1 MLFASF
7 DSFFRKLFRRAANAI
22 LPARLQALDI
32 GISNFTEENFALRVR
47 TNPDSVYAGTDGAAL
62 WRARSRL
69 EDRRENAMG
78 TSAGNG
84 LIFDWA
90 SAGPRTPSWPA
101 HVMLDDETLRDGLQ
115 SPSVT
120 DPPAA
125 AKVEILHLMEKL
137 GIETLDVGLP
147 GAGARQREAV
157 LALCREI
164 SSQRMRIRA
173 NCAARTMM
181 VDIRP
186 IAEVSQLTGVPIEA
200 LVFIGS
206 SPIRQYAEEWT
217 IEQIQRHTREAI
229 TFAVK
234 EGLDVT
240 YVTEDT
246 IRSSPAHLRILFAE
260 AIEAGAKR
268 LCLCDTCGAA
278 TPEAVW
284 NLVSWVK
291 KFLSETGA
299 RSSIGIDWHG
309 HRDRGLDV
317 ANTLAAI
324 EAGAS
329 RVHGTAFGI
338 GERVGNTPME
348 QLLVNLNLL
357 GMRHDDLSS
366 LQAYVDSVSAATG
379 VPVPANTPVIGRD
392 AFRTATGVHAS
403 AILKAQKKGDRWL
416 TDYVYSGVPAS
427 VIGRTQEIEIGPL
440 SGSSNVIFYLTQR
453 GIVASHELIQTVLL
467 AAKESSRILQE
478 PEVLAIVQRFD
489 GFPRR

>member
-1 MLFASF
+1 M
-7 DSFFRKLFRRAANAI
+7 
-22 LPARLQALDI
+22 
-32 GISNFTEENFALRVR
+32 GIS
-47 TNPDSVYAGTDGAAL
+47 AGD
-62 WRARSRL
+62 
-69 EDRRENAMG
+69 
-78 TSAGNG
+78 G

-90 SAGPRTPSWPA
+90 SAGPRTISWPA

-125 AKVEILHLMEKL
+125 AKVEILHLMENL
-137 GIETLDVGLP
+137 GIETVDVGLP

-164 SSQRMRIRA
+164 SDRRMHIRP

-181 VDIRP
+181 VDILP
-186 IAEVSQLTGVPIEA
+186 IAEASQLTGVPIEA
-200 LVFIGS
+200 CLFIGS

-217 IEQIQRHTREAI
+217 LEQILRHTREAI
-229 TFAVK
+229 RFAVK
-234 EGLDVT
+234 EGLEVM

-291 KFLSETGA
+291 KFLAETGA
-299 RSSIGIDWHG
+299 DLGIDWHG
-309 HRDRGLDV
+309 HRDRGLDL

-329 RVHGTAFGI
+329 RVHGTALGI

-357 GMRHDDLSS
+357 GMRHDNLSS
-366 LQAYVDSVSAATG
+366 LQGYVDSVSAATS

-392 AFRTATGVHAS
+392 AFRTATGVHAA
-403 AILKAQKKGDRWL
+403 AIIKAQKKGDRWL

-427 VIGRTQEIEIGPL
+427 LIGRNQEIEIGPM
-440 SGSSNVIFYLTQR
+440 SGSSNVVYYLSQR

-467 AAKESSRILQE
+467 AAKESNRILQE
-478 PEVLAIVQRFD
+478 PEILAIVRRFENVIS
-489 GFPRR
+489 